1 MSDIQCYLLGEN
13 ALVVELTAH
22 SKSDNKEAQKPFAL
36 QQWLANS
43 SDFIDIV
50 PAERSV
56 TAYLKPGCDS
66 QAWQAAILEQ
76 WPELEVG
83 QLEPNHHTIE
93 VNYARQP
100 DSDLAA
106 VATELGL
113 SEEKVIALHSGA
125 EYQVQF
131 IGFLP
136 GFAYLS
142 GLPTQLQ
149 LPRKTTPVTKVAKGS
164 VAIAGAYSAIYPTES
179 PGGWH
184 VLGTTECILFD
195 PNSENISLLQP
206 GDKVRFV
213 AKEKSC

>member
-36 QQWLANS
+36 QQWLAKS

-66 QAWQAAILEQ
+66 KAWQAAILEH
-76 WPELEVG
+76 WPDLEVG
-83 QLEPNHHTIE
+83 ELEPNQHTIA
-93 VNYARQP
+93 VDYSDQP
-100 DSDLAA
+100 GSDLTTVAA
-106 VATELGL
+106 ELGL
-113 SEEKVIALHSGA
+113 SEQEVIALHSGA

-142 GLPTQLQ
+142 GLPSQLQ
-149 LPRKTTPVTKVAKGS
+149 LPRKTTPATKVAKGS

-184 VLGTTECILFD
+184 VLGITHCDLFD
-195 PNSENISLLQP
+195 PHSDSVSLLQP
-206 GDKVRFV
+206 GDKVRFI
-213 AKEKSC
+213 AKEQSC

>member
-93 VNYARQP
+93 VNYASHP
-100 DSDLAA
+100 DSDLVA

-113 SEEKVIALHSGA
+113 SEEEVIALHSGA

-149 LPRKTTPVTKVAKGS
+149 LPRKTTPATKVAKGS

-184 VLGTTECILFD
+184 VLGTTERILFD

>member
-93 VNYARQP
+93 VNYASHP

-113 SEEKVIALHSGA
+113 SEEQVIALHSGA
-125 EYQVQF
+125 EFQVQF

-149 LPRKTTPVTKVAKGS
+149 LPRKTTPATKVAKGS

>member
-93 VNYARQP
+93 VKYSIHH
-100 DSDLAA
+100 DSD
-106 VATELGL
+106 
-113 SEEKVIALHSGA
+113 K
-125 EYQVQF
+125 
-131 IGFLP
+131 
-136 GFAYLS
+136 
-142 GLPTQLQ
+142 
-149 LPRKTTPVTKVAKGS
+149 
-164 VAIAGAYSAIYPTES
+164 SA
-179 PGGWH
+179 
-184 VLGTTECILFD
+184 
-195 PNSENISLLQP
+195 
-206 GDKVRFV
+206 V
-213 AKEKSC
+213 AKELG

>member
-22 SKSDNKEAQKPFAL
+22 SNNDDKVAQKPFAL
-36 QQWLANS
+36 QQWLAKS
-43 SDFIDIV
+43 GDFIDIV

-66 QAWQAAILEQ
+66 KAWQSAIVEQ

-83 QLEPNHHTIE
+83 KLDPNHHTIE
-93 VNYARQP
+93 VNYASHP
-100 DSDLAA
+100 GSDLAA

-113 SEEKVIALHSGA
+113 SEQEVIALHSGG

-149 LPRKTTPVTKVAKGS
+149 LPRKTTPATKVAKGS

-184 VLGTTECILFD
+184 VLGRTDSALFD
-195 PNSENISLLQP
+195 PNAKSISLLQP
-206 GDKVRFV
+206 GDIVRFV

>member
-1 MSDIQCYLLGEN
+1 MRYLLGEN

-93 VNYARQP
+93 VNYASHP

-113 SEEKVIALHSGA
+113 SEEQVIALHSGA
-125 EYQVQF
+125 EFQVQF

-149 LPRKTTPVTKVAKGS
+149 LPRKTTPATKVAKGS

-184 VLGTTECILFD
+184 VLVQLSVSCSTLTLRTSVYY
-195 PNSENISLLQP
+195 NQVMMRVLLLRRSH
-206 GDKVRFV
+206 V
-213 AKEKSC
+213 SCS